1 MSPRF
6 FTDWKVRRAAF
17 AASALLLSLASWAQ
31 APAAAS
37 APAPAP
43 MRITYPSSELS
54 NDSRGDFYVSLLKL
68 SLSKADIPF
77 DVQPAL
83 NTSGIMRAFVRMAAG
98 QGVDVMWAPATPQLD
113 QGFLRIH
120 VPLDK
125 GILGWRIFLI
135 NRKDLNS
142 FAAVHTLEQL
152 KAFPAG
158 QVTEWADTDILRSN
172 GLSVV
177 ESMQYKDLFKM
188 LAVQRF
194 QYLPR
199 GIGEIQA
206 EARIYADLGLTIEP
220 RLAVHY
226 PMCAY
231 FFVARDKVDL
241 ARHLETGLRRALK
254 DGSYEKLFQQFN
266 GQAIQAARL
275 DRRTVFELD
284 NPIAPQGPD
293 SGQSECRDSSATLR
307 RAK

>member
-1 MSPRF
+1 
-6 FTDWKVRRAAF
+6 
-17 AASALLLSLASWAQ
+17 
-31 APAAAS
+31 
-37 APAPAP
+37 

-54 NDSRGDFYVSLLKL
+54 NDSRGDFYVNLLKL
-68 SLSKADIPF
+68 AASKADAAYE
-77 DVQPAL
+77 VQPAL
-83 NTSGIMRAFVRMAAG
+83 NTSGIMRAFVRMGAG

-113 QGFLRIH
+113 QGYLRIR

-125 GILGWRIFLI
+125 GVLGWRLFLV
-135 NRKDLNS
+135 NQKDLDR
-142 FAAVHTLEQL
+142 FAAVRTLDEL
-152 KAFPAG
+152 KAFSAG

-172 GLSVV
+172 GLGVV

-206 EARIYADLGLTIEP
+206 EARNYAELGLTIEP
-220 RLAVHY
+220 HLAVHY

-231 FFVARDKVDL
+231 FFVARHNAEL
-241 ARHLETGLRRALK
+241 ARQLETGLRRALK

-266 GQAIQAARL
+266 GQALQAARL
-275 DRRTVFELD
+275 DKRLVFELD
-284 NPIAPQGPD
+284 NPIAPQGPG